1 MEKFYNIK
9 LLALTA
15 VMAAA
20 MTACSDSEPAAV
32 GENAEANVVVTI
44 KAAPSAPQSRSNDP
58 WQGTQPEEEGKIDA
72 DNNINTLAIAIYD
85 PADNNKLVGNVTN
98 LIMLNQTEDGTRQ
111 YVGKLPVKDDGTDII
126 VKDKN
131 YRVMVFANCT
141 SSYCNIT
148 DFSNPAS
155 LTFGRPTPTTQE
167 VVMWGVKNPV
177 TFTLNKQVAQE
188 IGTIYLLRTMAK
200 VEVKLSDDLK
210 AKGYRLT
217 GPTVKNA
224 NGRGMVLPTGWDT
237 AADTK
242 AIDYEGAFNISGI
255 TEIGTLNPI
264 LSAFENETYWRAY
277 IPEIRNDATTAN
289 RPVIDINIRQKIDD
303 AGNYNPV
310 GAYTLQFGNYAD
322 GKFTEDSYFNV
333 VRNHIYRYE
342 ITGIGASGEITLV
355 VNPWEDN
362 NTTDWDYSNTVGVA
376 EGDHLQWKPGSYQS
390 IDDAKARLVMS
401 TNLNTYASG
410 TFRIASPIGAEWTAY
425 LLPGEN
431 TVKDDFVFVDPDG
444 NVITP
449 SGTIADNSPVQT
461 LRIKA
466 TKAPDANNSRSVTL
480 RVVVRMPDGEPVT
493 ANLLV
498 GHYGK
503 GNTEFTLVQ
512 NPTM

>member
-20 MTACSDSEPAAV
+20 MTACSDSEPAAA
-32 GENAEANVVVTI
+32 GENTEANVVVTI

-58 WQGTQPEEEGKIDA
+58 WQDTLPEEEGKIDA

-85 PADNNKLVGNVTN
+85 SETNALVGNVTN

-111 YVGKLPVKDDGTDII
+111 YVGKLPVKDDGSDII

-131 YRVMVFANCT
+131 YRVMVFANCK

-155 LTFGRPTPTTQE
+155 LTFGRPTPPTQE

-177 TFTLNKQVAQE
+177 TFTLNKQMAQE

-217 GPTVKNA
+217 GPNVKNA

-255 TEIGTLNPI
+255 TEIGKLNPI

-277 IPEIRNDATTAN
+277 IPEIENGATTAN
-289 RPVIDINIRQKIDD
+289 RPVIDINIRQKIDE
-303 AGNYNPV
+303 AGNYNDV

-322 GKFTEDSYFNV
+322 GKFTEGSYFNV

-362 NTTDWDYSNTVGVA
+362 NTTDWDYSNTVGVLR
-376 EGDHLQWKPGSYQS
+376 EECLQWTEGTYQGM
-390 IDDAKARLVMS
+390 DDNNARLIMS
-401 TNLNTYASG
+401 TDRNTYATG
-410 TFRIASPIGAEWTAY
+410 TFRLSSPKDATWTAY
-425 LLPGEN
+425 LLPGAN
-431 TVKDDFVFVDPDG
+431 TVDGDFVFVDPDG
-444 NVITP
+444 NKITP
-449 SGTIADNSPVQT
+449 SGTIADDSPAQT

-466 TKAPDANNSRSVTL
+466 TKEPDANNSRSAIL
-480 RVVVRMPDGEPVT
+480 RVIVRMSDGDPLT

-498 GHYGK
+498 GSYGE

>member
-85 PADNNKLVGNVTN
+85 SETNALVGNVSN

-131 YRVMVFANCT
+131 YRVMVFTNCT

-155 LTFGRPTPTTQE
+155 LTFGRPTPHTQE

-217 GPTVKNA
+217 GPNVKNA

-242 AIDYEGAFNISGI
+242 AINYEGAFNISGI

-264 LSAFENETYWRAY
+264 LSAFDNETYWRAY
-277 IPEIRNDATTAN
+277 IPEIENGATTVN
-289 RPVIDINIRQKIDD
+289 RPVIDINIRQKIDN

-322 GKFTEDSYFNV
+322 GSFSGTYFNV

-342 ITGIGASGEITLV
+342 ITGIGASGEITLN

-376 EGDHLQWKPGSYQS
+376 EGDHLKWEPGSYQS

-449 SGTIADNSPVQT
+449 SGTIADNSPTQT

-480 RVVVRMPDGEPVT
+480 RVVVRIPDGEPVT

-503 GNTEFTLVQ
+503 GNTEFTLMQ

>member
-85 PADNNKLVGNVTN
+85 SETNALVGNVSN

-155 LTFGRPTPTTQE
+155 LTFGRPTPHTQE

-188 IGTIYLLRTMAK
+188 IGSKPRDI
-200 VEVKLSDDLK
+200 DLPV
-210 AKGYRLT
+210 LT
-217 GPTVKNA
+217 
-224 NGRGMVLPTGWDT
+224 
-237 AADTK
+237 
-242 AIDYEGAFNISGI
+242 
-255 TEIGTLNPI
+255 
-264 LSAFENETYWRAY
+264 
-277 IPEIRNDATTAN
+277 
-289 RPVIDINIRQKIDD
+289 
-303 AGNYNPV
+303 
-310 GAYTLQFGNYAD
+310 
-322 GKFTEDSYFNV
+322 
-333 VRNHIYRYE
+333 
-342 ITGIGASGEITLV
+342 
-355 VNPWEDN
+355 
-362 NTTDWDYSNTVGVA
+362 
-376 EGDHLQWKPGSYQS
+376 
-390 IDDAKARLVMS
+390 
-401 TNLNTYASG
+401 
-410 TFRIASPIGAEWTAY
+410 
-425 LLPGEN
+425 
-431 TVKDDFVFVDPDG
+431 
-444 NVITP
+444 
-449 SGTIADNSPVQT
+449 
-461 LRIKA
+461 
-466 TKAPDANNSRSVTL
+466 
-480 RVVVRMPDGEPVT
+480 
-493 ANLLV
+493 
-498 GHYGK
+498 
-503 GNTEFTLVQ
+503 
-512 NPTM
+512 